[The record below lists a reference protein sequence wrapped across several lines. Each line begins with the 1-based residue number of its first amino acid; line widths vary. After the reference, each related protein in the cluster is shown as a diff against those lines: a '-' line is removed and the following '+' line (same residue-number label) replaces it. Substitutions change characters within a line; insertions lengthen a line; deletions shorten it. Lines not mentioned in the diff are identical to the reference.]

1 MRFGQVLMAY
11 FICGVLLWAT
21 VPAVGW
27 GQVGVGGEILDNPDD
42 GSVQGQDSVQNDLE
56 GIGGAISSA
65 VQTVSGGGILA
76 VWGIISGF
84 ISLVFW
90 PVTVMI
96 AVNAPGVIT
105 VLAGGSLSMA
115 FIVGLIK
122 IVRGS
127 A

>member
-1 MRFGQVLMAY
+1 M
-11 FICGVLLWAT
+11 WAA

-27 GQVGVGGEILDNPDD
+27 GQVGVGGEILDNPED
-42 GSVQGQDSVQNDLE
+42 GSVQGEEDVQNDLE

-96 AVNAPGVIT
+96 AVDAPGVIT
-105 VLAGGSLSMA
+105 VLVGGSLSMA
-115 FIVGLIK
+115 FMVGLIK